1 MSWTSNA
8 PIHVKLGTVALWNA
22 LTGRQAVELKSPTLG
37 ILKASFERMT
47 GVNAGIVN
55 EFEEMTSRSLPQTFQ
70 ERAAREALYR

>member
-37 ILKASFERMT
+37 ILKASFDRMV

-55 EFEEMTSRSLPQTFQ
+55 EFEEMTSRALPASLQAC
-70 ERAAREALYR
+70 RDREDLYA